1 MEGSFGTY
9 GAEWRYHHSFG
20 QIKQCG
26 LDPVAYEDRNA
37 EHERFIT
44 FFRVWADHQRKGFI
58 GEAHKPTGWMDGHA
72 TDERGHDFTR
82 AVVGRIFIEMWQSMS
97 ECLPGPCSSS

>member
-1 MEGSFGTY
+1 MVLNGGIIILWSDQAMWF
-9 GAEWRYHHSFG
+9 
-20 QIKQCG
+20 
-26 LDPVAYEDRNA
+26 DPVAYEDRNA